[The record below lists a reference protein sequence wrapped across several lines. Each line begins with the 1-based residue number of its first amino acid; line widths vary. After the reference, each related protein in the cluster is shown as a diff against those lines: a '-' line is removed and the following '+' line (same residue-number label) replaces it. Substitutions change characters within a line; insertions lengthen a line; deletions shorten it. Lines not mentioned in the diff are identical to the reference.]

1 MRMAPEDAIAAAMT
15 STEEDA
21 KPLRA
26 SQSPASATVISA
38 AVRTND
44 TARPAKSTKPQPA
57 ARTLRRGPKRRG
69 GVAGRRKGAEGDGS
83 SKGAEPREWVGV
95 PWGPG
100 GEGGTPRARS

>member
-57 ARTLRRGPKRRG
+57 ARTLRRPQKRRTAHAQSRTAAQANG
-69 GVAGRRKGAEGDGS
+69 TTKGPELPRRRVQPRTRAGK
-83 SKGAEPREWVGV
+83 
-95 PWGPG
+95 
-100 GEGGTPRARS
+100 

>member
-57 ARTLRRGPKRRG
+57 ARTLRRVPRG
-69 GVAGRRKGAEGDGS
+69 EGGGAQSREGAEGDG
-83 SKGAEPREWVGV
+83 A
-95 PWGPG
+95 PG
-100 GEGGTPRARS
+100 GAQPRTGRVWVPAPGGDEEP

>member
-57 ARTLRRGPKRRG
+57 ARTLRRVQKRRG
-69 GVAGRRKGAEGDGS
+69 AIAKSRKAPEADGS
-83 SKGAEPREWVGV
+83 SKGPQLPRGLLLLRTWGV
-95 PWGPG
+95 D
-100 GEGGTPRARS
+100 E